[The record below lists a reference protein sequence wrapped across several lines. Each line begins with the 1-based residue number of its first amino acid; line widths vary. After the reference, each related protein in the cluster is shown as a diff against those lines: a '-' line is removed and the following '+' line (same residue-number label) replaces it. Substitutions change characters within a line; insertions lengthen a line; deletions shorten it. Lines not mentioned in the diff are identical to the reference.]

1 MKTWTMGGAAW
12 IGCALLLPVSLAAQD
27 PAQVERSELEPY
39 EVGQALPPVEPGTT
53 LVTLTLQEAIDRAL
67 ERNLDIQSVRLTP
80 EIQRYSLR
88 AAESAFTP
96 TVNGNYGYNNS
107 KSQSTS
113 QLDGGE
119 TTTTERHTFNF
130 GLSQQVPWYG
140 GQFSM
145 NFNNSRTE
153 TNSAFSTRNPSFR
166 SSVSLDYSQP
176 LLAGRSID
184 NQRASLTTQR
194 IQGEIT
200 DLQVLSQIENI
211 TAQVRQAYWGLR
223 SAIEQIEIQRQNL
236 AQAQQLLEDNRIRVE
251 EGDLAEIQVVQAESQ
266 VASAEQSLLNAQIQW
281 RNQELA
287 LKRLLVGGA
296 DDPLL
301 SETINP
307 TEQPVLVEVEVD
319 LEDAVD
325 VALRE
330 RADIRQQR
338 QQREIDEVNLEV
350 TESNALPDLS
360 LNASYSLSGVGGD
373 LFDRSELG
381 GEPILVQPGGY
392 VDGLESIADFDTPTW
407 NVGVSASYPV
417 GNDPAKANLERAE
430 LQLRQTDLALRQQE
444 LQIVTQVTDAGLS
457 VRNAFLQVEA
467 ARRAREAAERNLE
480 AELTRFEV
488 GVATN
493 FEVVTAQD
501 QATQA
506 RLSEL
511 QAIINYVNAIADFE
525 RVQRVGN

>member
-1 MKTWTMGGAAW
+1 MKTLTRGCVAGWM
-12 IGCALLLPVSLAAQD
+12 GCALLVPLGLSAQD
-27 PAQVERSELEPY
+27 RTAELEPY
-39 EVGQALPPVEPGTT
+39 QVGQALPPAEPGATI
-53 LVTLTLQEAIDRAL
+53 VSLTLQEAIDRAL
-67 ERNLDIQSVRLTP
+67 ERNLDIQSVRLAP

-88 AAESAFTP
+88 AAEAAFAP
-96 TVNGNYGYNNS
+96 TLNGTYGFNNS
-107 KSQSTS
+107 TNQSTS
-113 QLDGGE
+113 QLDGGQ
-119 TTTTERHTFNF
+119 TTTTERQTFNL
-130 GLSQQVPWYG
+130 GLSQTVPWYG
-140 GQFSM
+140 GQLSAD
-145 NFNNSRTE
+145 FNNSRTE
-153 TNSAFSTRNPSFR
+153 TNNSFATLNPSFR
-166 SSVSLDYSQP
+166 SSVSLDYTQP

-184 NQRASLTTQR
+184 NSRASVTTQR

-200 DLQVLSQIENI
+200 DLQVLSQVENI
-211 TAQVRQAYWGLR
+211 MAQVRQAYWALR

-251 EGDLAEIQVVQAESQ
+251 EGDLAEVQVVQAESQ
-266 VASAEQSLLNAQIQW
+266 VASAEQALLNAEIQW

-287 LKRLLVGGA
+287 FKRLLVGGP

-301 SETINP
+301 GETVNP
-307 TEQPVLVEVEVD
+307 TEQPVLVEVAVD
-319 LEDAVD
+319 IEDAVE

-330 RADIRQQR
+330 RTDIRQQR
-338 QQREIDEVNLEV
+338 QQREIDQVNLEV
-350 TESNALPDLS
+350 SESNSLPDVT

-373 LFDRSELG
+373 LFDRSGLG
-381 GEPILVQPGGY
+381 GEPQLVESGGF
-392 VDGLESIADFDTPTW
+392 VDGLESIAEFETPTW
-407 NVGVSASYPV
+407 NLSVSASYPV

-511 QAIINYVNAIADFE
+511 QAIIDYVNAIADFE
-525 RVQRVGN
+525 RIQRVGGS